1 MRKIKITNHEVTRKH
16 RRIGNVLLAWM
27 LVIFLMFLVIF
38 VGIRV
43 VIAVGKSNLFHNAT
57 SQMPQ
62 LSDASESADGQAQ
75 NPDGSS
81 SGGGNEIFKGG
92 SAESESNTTT
102 WKEGWVRHDGKVYEY
117 NEDILT
123 FLFLGIDKMEKV
135 APNKDL
141 VSGGQSDAIFL
152 LVANPDTKELSLV
165 GVNRDTMVDVVMV
178 GIGENGGDLI
188 YPAEIA
194 TQHGFG
200 DGLEGS
206 CELTRDAVSKLFY
219 ELPIHGYVSFN
230 MGGVAALNDALG
242 GVEVTIQSD
251 LTKINKEWVQGAT
264 VTLMGKDAYKYI
276 HDRDTKVFESARD
289 RLGRQKQY
297 LSCFVGKAMSQV
309 KKDITLPV
317 TLYQKFKP
325 YIVTDL
331 SVDEI
336 AYLATELSGYSFRSE
351 AIYTLEGE
359 TKMGEKFEEFYPDKE
374 ALKSLMIQLFYR
386 EVEVETAD

>member
-1 MRKIKITNHEVTRKH
+1 MRKIKITNSQVTRKR
-16 RRIGNVLLAWM
+16 RRIGNVILAWI
-27 LVIFLMFLVIF
+27 LVIFILVLVIF

-43 VIAVGKSNLFHNAT
+43 VIAIGKYNLHNNAT
-57 SQMPQ
+57 SQMPV
-62 LSDASESADGQAQ
+62 LTESSEAATE
-75 NPDGSS
+75 
-81 SGGGNEIFKGG
+81 EIFKGG
-92 SAESESNTTT
+92 SEETAGEAVT
-102 WKEGWVRHDGKVYEY
+102 WKEGWVRYDGKVYEY

-123 FLFLGIDKMEKV
+123 FLFLGIDKMGKV
-135 APNKDL
+135 TPNVDL

-152 LVANPDTKELSLV
+152 LIANPDTKEISII

-178 GIGENGGDLI
+178 GIGEDGSDII

-200 DGLEGS
+200 DGMEES
-206 CELTRDAVSKLFY
+206 CELTRNAVSKLFY

-242 GVEVTIQSD
+242 GVEVTIQQD
-251 LTKINKEWVQGAT
+251 MTKINKEWLQGTT
-264 VTLMGKDAYKYI
+264 VTLKGEEAYRYI
-276 HDRDTKVFESARD
+276 HDRDIKEFESARD

-297 LSCFVGKAMSQV
+297 LSCFIGKTLKQV
-309 KKDITLPV
+309 KEDITLPV

-331 SVDEI
+331 SVDKI
-336 AYLATELSGYSFRSE
+336 TYLATELSGYHFDTE

-386 EVEVETAD
+386 EVDVETAK